1 MKATLAFNPLFTIQE
16 AFLDD
21 LWFLDATD
29 RTEGV
34 VGGLDRFIE
43 LDIVAEF
50 TLNLLFLEISK
61 LIGECKEVCVLS

>member
-21 LWFLDATD
+21 LRFLDATD

-43 LDIVAEF
+43 LDVVA
-50 TLNLLFLEISK
+50 
-61 LIGECKEVCVLS
+61 